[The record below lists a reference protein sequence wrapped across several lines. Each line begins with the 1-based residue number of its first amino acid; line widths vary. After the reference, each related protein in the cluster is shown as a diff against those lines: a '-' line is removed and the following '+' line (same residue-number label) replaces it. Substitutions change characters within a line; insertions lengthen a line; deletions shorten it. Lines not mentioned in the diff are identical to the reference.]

1 MGEERVFSLKNRLF
15 ILSQQICPR
24 LLIFFVQDLL
34 FYFNYVI
41 DIFEKAAIKSWLL
54 LKCILVYCMLQIQ
67 SIPSYKS
74 DFYELMLILSI
85 KIWHYLQFYFLYFLN
100 FVFIFFKTDR
110 NLCIALQIFHNAFDI
125 NMKEIQ
131 VINMISIKRN
141 TLCGSIN
148 TG

>member
-15 ILSQQICPR
+15 ILSQQFCPR
-24 LLIFFVQDLL
+24 LLIFFCPRFILFLL
-34 FYFNYVI
+34 QVI
-41 DIFEKAAIKSWLL
+41 DIFEKAAIKSWML

-125 NMKEIQ
+125 KMKEIQ

-141 TLCGSIN
+141 TLCGLIN

>member
-1 MGEERVFSLKNRLF
+1 
-15 ILSQQICPR
+15 
-24 LLIFFVQDLL
+24 
-34 FYFNYVI
+34 
-41 DIFEKAAIKSWLL
+41 
-54 LKCILVYCMLQIQ
+54 MLQIQ

-125 NMKEIQ
+125 KMKEIQ

-141 TLCGSIN
+141 TLCGLIN